1 MMVEFEKAQNLKVRD
16 ELIHKTELLKRR
28 PYRRW
33 STNFG
38 MIASLG
44 GVIIVPMLLG
54 LWCGGYLDSVA
65 PQRFSWRLSLLF
77 VGFVWGAFN
86 AYMWVSIE
94 NKKIDELE
102 AKSDVLRKGE
112 KNE

>member
-1 MMVEFEKAQNLKVRD
+1 MVEFEEVQDSQVRD
-16 ELIHKTELLKRR
+16 ELIRKAELIKRR

-33 STNFG
+33 HTHFG

-44 GVIIVPMLLG
+44 GVIIVPILLG
-54 LWCGGYLDSVA
+54 LWLGGYLDETL

-94 NKKIDELE
+94 NRKIDELE
-102 AKSDVLRKGE
+102 VKSDVINQGE
-112 KNE
+112 EK

>member
-1 MMVEFEKAQNLKVRD
+1 MVEFEKVQDDKVRE
-16 ELIHKTELLKRR
+16 ELVHKVELLKQR

-33 STNFG
+33 SAHFG

-44 GVIIVPMLLG
+44 GVIIVPILLG
-54 LWCGGYLDSVA
+54 LWCGGYLDEVL

-86 AYMWVSIE
+86 AYMWVNIE
-94 NKKIDELE
+94 NKKIEQLE
-102 AKSDVLRKGE
+102 AKSDVIKQGE
-112 KNE
+112 KK

>member
-1 MMVEFEKAQNLKVRD
+1 MVDFEKAQNTQVRD
-16 ELIHKTELLKRR
+16 ELIRKAELLKQR

-33 STNFG
+33 STHFG

-44 GVIIVPMLLG
+44 GVIIVPILLG
-54 LWCGGYLDSVA
+54 IWGGGYLDEVV

-77 VGFVWGAFN
+77 VGFMWGAVN

-94 NKKIDELE
+94 NKKIDELV
-102 AKSDVLRKGE
+102 AKSNVTKKGE

>member
-1 MMVEFEKAQNLKVRD
+1 MVEFEEVQDSQVRD
-16 ELIHKTELLKRR
+16 ELIRKAELIKRR

-33 STNFG
+33 HTHFG

-44 GVIIVPMLLG
+44 GVIIVPILLG
-54 LWCGGYLDSVA
+54 LWLGGYLDEIL

-94 NKKIDELE
+94 NQKIEQLE
-102 AKSDVLRKGE
+102 AKSNVIKQGE
-112 KNE
+112 EK